1 MAMKK
6 QTSISD
12 HATDAAWRNLVELAG
27 DLAATRGSLKSRIAT
42 ERRTD
47 KKLDGRSLRRT
58 GRTVQQNVRLRL
70 ETTAEIKNIAEAQGW
85 LVGEVIEQAIEALK
99 VQLQKQSDTA

>member
-1 MAMKK
+1 MATKNH
-6 QTSISD
+6 TSLSD
-12 HATDAAWRNLVELAG
+12 QATDAAWRNLIELAG
-27 DLAATRGSLKSRIAT
+27 DPAATRGSLESRIAT

-70 ETTAEIKNIAEAQGW
+70 ETTAEIKTIAEAQGW

-99 VQLQKQSDTA
+99 AQLQKQSDTD